1 MRGYHWPS
9 QQRYR
14 GIRAFDHYHCRLQLV
29 SVINRWNDSAAAV
42 ALSYGSIGLF
52 SLTGGL
58 ICTASPA
65 QPVIQSAFV
74 CAIFLLPLLFG
85 GGETMVWLL

>member
-1 MRGYHWPS
+1 LR
-9 QQRYR
+9 
-14 GIRAFDHYHCRLQLV
+14 
-29 SVINRWNDSAAAV
+29 
-42 ALSYGSIGLF
+42 LF

-74 CAIFLLPLLFG
+74 CAIFLMPLLFG
-85 GGETMVWLL
+85 GSETMV